1 VTAAT
6 KLLATLARLPPRQ
19 DRQVV
24 VQRDLGAKMAD
35 GVLLLADRYVGAS
48 RAGDTSPPPVVLMRS
63 PYGRRQMGVVGR
75 VFAER
80 GYQVVIQSC
89 RGTFGSGGE
98 WEPFRHE
105 REDGR
110 YTLAWLAE
118 QEWFGGSVFT
128 FGPSYLGLVQWA
140 MCGDANGYVK
150 AMAPAV
156 TSAFFR
162 ESAIYPGDALALET
176 MLNWVYLVQ
185 HQESGLLGLLRSRA
199 RQRAVLARGFAT
211 VPLSAAD
218 RGVVG
223 QTVRC
228 YQDWLAHEERGDPW
242 WDPIDFRAARP
253 QAPPTTHLGG
263 WYDIFLPAQIE
274 DFVAARSA
282 GRTVRMTIGPW
293 THAGLRWLPT
303 SVRESLAWFDE
314 HSAGGATPDPAA
326 AIRMFVMGS
335 RRWVNVPDWP
345 PPATTGHW
353 YLRSQGGLAPSPAV
367 DSAPDRFRFDPADP
381 TPGIGG
387 PSLDNRNAGRK
398 DQRRREERSDVLT
411 YTSER
416 MERATTVAGPV
427 AVDLWFR
434 SSLEHNDISVRLC
447 VVSTKGRSY
456 NLSDGYRRLHP
467 EDVSAD
473 ADGTRHVRI
482 DMWPTAVTFRSGERI
497 RLQVASAAHP
507 LFNRNLGGGE
517 PIATATTMRA
527 ADLEVFHDAGHP
539 SALELPISPI

>member
-1 VTAAT
+1 M
-6 KLLATLARLPPRQ
+6 
-19 DRQVV
+19 

-35 GVLLLADRYVGAS
+35 GAVLLADRYVGAS
-48 RAGDTSPPPVVLMRS
+48 RAEDSSRPPVVLMRS
-63 PYGRRQMGVVGR
+63 PYGRRQLGVVGR

-105 REDGR
+105 QEDGR
-110 YTLAWLAE
+110 HTLAWLAE

-140 MCGDANGYVK
+140 MCDANGYVK

-185 HQESGLLGLLRSRA
+185 NQESPLPRLLRSRVK
-199 RQRAVLARGFAT
+199 QRAVLARGFAT
-211 VPLSAAD
+211 LPLSHAD
-218 RGVVG
+218 RRVVG
-223 QTVRC
+223 QTVPF
-228 YQDWLAHEERGDPW
+228 YQDWLAHEQPGDPW
-242 WDPIDFRAARP
+242 WDPIDFRAARH
-253 QAPPTTHLGG
+253 QAPPTTFLGG
-263 WYDIFLPAQIE
+263 WYDIFLPAQID

-282 GRTVRMTIGPW
+282 GRDARMTIGPW
-293 THAGLRWLPT
+293 THTSLRWLPT
-303 SVRESLAWFDE
+303 SIRESLAWFDG
-314 HSAGGATPDPAA
+314 HSESGATPDLAPGV
-326 AIRMFVMGS
+326 RMFVMGS

-345 PPATTGHW
+345 PPATIENW
-353 YLRSQGGLAPSPAV
+353 YLQPDGGLSPTPAA
-367 DSAPDRFRFDPADP
+367 DSTPDRFRFDPSDP

-387 PSLDNRNAGRK
+387 PSLDTRNAGRK
-398 DQRRREERSDVLT
+398 DQRHREQRSDVLT
-411 YTSER
+411 YTSEQVAR
-416 MERATTVAGPV
+416 HITVAGPV

-434 SSLEHNDISVRLC
+434 SSLEHNDMSVRLC

-456 NLSDGYRRLHP
+456 NISDGYRRLQP
-467 EDVSAD
+467 EDISSAS
-473 ADGTRHVRI
+473 DGTRHMRI
-482 DMWPTAVTFRSGERI
+482 AMWPTAVTFRPGERV

-507 LFNRNLGGGE
+507 LFNRNLGSGE
-517 PIATATTMRA
+517 PIATAATMRA
-527 ADLEVFHDAGHP
+527 ADLEVFHDSGHP
-539 SALELPISPI
+539 SALELPVSPI